1 MTFLNI
7 YSPLEQFYVIPIVK
21 IPVLNFIITNEL
33 VIIFVFFS
41 FFLILFYSMVKPSTQ
56 SFYVIPNRWQL
67 ALLYLYKFISYLI
80 STNIGGAKGQK
91 YLPFFF
97 SLFLYVLFLNL
108 IGLIP
113 FSFTFTSHIIV
124 TIALSFSF
132 FIGINIFGFKIHG
145 LKMFGL
151 FFPSGTDIFTA
162 LLLVP
167 IEIVS
172 YIFRPISLSIR
183 LFANMMAGHVL
194 LKILAGFVWTFMHV
208 AGFSFIIHF
217 LPILIIL
224 PLFILELAVAIIQ
237 AFVFT
242 LLTIVYLGDILHLH

>member
-1 MTFLNI
+1 
-7 YSPLEQFYVIPIVK
+7 
-21 IPVLNFIITNEL
+21 
-33 VIIFVFFS
+33 
-41 FFLILFYSMVKPSTQ
+41 
-56 SFYVIPNRWQL
+56 
-67 ALLYLYKFISYLI
+67 
-80 STNIGGAKGQK
+80 
-91 YLPFFF
+91 
-97 SLFLYVLFLNL
+97 LYVLFLNL